1 MTEDKLFYLSLLPF
15 AATIIAVFILFISML
30 AIRSAPIFIHEG
42 LAVYSSSIWRPVE
55 SNPGAE
61 QYGLLAPIIG
71 TFIVSLIAIIVSLPP
86 GLSLAIMIKEY
97 LPSRLKNLM
106 ETIVEVMAGLPTVLY
121 GMWASLLFADI
132 LREKIMVPI
141 HGFLWFIPFFGCQP
155 ESPYTVFTAG
165 VVLGIM
171 IIPYM
176 VGLILDGLKQV
187 PGKIWMACY
196 SLGLTR
202 YETIKVIM
210 NYMKPVIIASLLLS
224 LGRAAGE
231 TIAVSLTIGNTYN
244 IPACLFEPGY
254 TVSSLIADQFGNSVF
269 YKYMASALYAGG
281 LFLLLTGMAFS
292 SIGLYLMRRWRIN
305 A

>member
-1 MTEDKLFYLSLLPF
+1 LTGDKLFYLSLLPF
-15 AATIIAVFILFISML
+15 AAIIIAVFILFISML
-30 AIRSAPIFIHEG
+30 AIKSVPVFIHEG
-42 LAVYSSSIWRPVE
+42 PTVYTSSIWRPVE
-55 SNPGAE
+55 NNPEAE

-97 LPSRLKNLM
+97 LPIRLKNAM

-121 GMWASLLFADI
+121 GMWASLFFADI

-141 HGFLWFIPFFGCQP
+141 HKLLWFIPFFGCWP

-176 VGLILDGLKQV
+176 VGLILDGLRQV

-202 YETIKVIM
+202 YETVRVIL

-281 LFLLLTGMAFS
+281 LFLLLTGMALS
-292 SIGLYLMRRWRIN
+292 SLGLYLMKRWRIN